1 MDRALLAVVIIIAAL
16 VLAAVAQR
24 RKPDA
29 PVRTGIGVPDQLD
42 RADFANPHSPW
53 LVAVFTDASCATC
66 AKAVSV
72 ASALESSAV
81 SVETIE
87 RTESLALHERYRID
101 SVPTTCVVDTEGVVR
116 ASFLGPPK
124 AADLWA
130 AVADLREDES

>member
-1 MDRALLAVVIIIAAL
+1 MDRAVLAVIVILAAL
-16 VLAAVAQR
+16 AVAAVAQR
-24 RKPDA
+24 RKTDA
-29 PVRTGIGVPDQLD
+29 PVRTGTGVPDQLD
-42 RADFANPHSPW
+42 RNDFANPDAPW

-66 AKAVSV
+66 VKAVTV
-72 ASALESSAV
+72 ASALESAAV

-87 RTESLALHERYRID
+87 RTESLALHDRYRID

-130 AVADLREDES
+130 AVAELRED